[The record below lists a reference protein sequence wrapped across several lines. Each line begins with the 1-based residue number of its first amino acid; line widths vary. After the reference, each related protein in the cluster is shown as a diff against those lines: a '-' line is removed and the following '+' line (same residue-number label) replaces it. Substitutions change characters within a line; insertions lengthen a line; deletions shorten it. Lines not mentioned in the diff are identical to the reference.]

1 MGVLRHESSKRPQ
14 RTHHTVR
21 ISIDHILRF
30 TSYFRKEGWRY
41 VGNRCV
47 RASASASC
55 SLVSMTY
62 ATSTKELSRY
72 LPELF
77 PHKVTQPWEGTHTD
91 LLALLEIPPYP
102 RQRPWSARLLSIT
115 PPLGR
120 VDG

>member
-1 MGVLRHESSKRPQ
+1 
-14 RTHHTVR
+14 
-21 ISIDHILRF
+21 
-30 TSYFRKEGWRY
+30 
-41 VGNRCV
+41 
-47 RASASASC
+47 
-55 SLVSMTY
+55 MTY

-102 RQRPWSARLLSIT
+102 RQRPWSARQLSIALTAALPALEASGWRFAYRKTSEARLLCIT